1 MSVTQTD
8 RMQPFR
14 QFLADMTRLVARPG
28 VPEAML
34 LDEGSRLL
42 KRLLAQDGWLDDA
55 YAAPHP
61 EFYRQYLLY
70 CDPLERYSVVS
81 FVWGPGQKTP
91 VHNHTVWGLIGMLRG
106 AEQDTRFE
114 LGDGC
119 LVPGEVS
126 RLESGM
132 VARVSET
139 DGDVHQVANAY
150 DDRVSI
156 SIHVYGGNIGR
167 INRAVFDPATAD
179 AQPFVSAY
187 ANAAIP
193 NAWA

>member
-8 RMQPFR
+8 RMRPFR
-14 QFLADMTRLVARPG
+14 QFLAEMTGLVSRSG
-28 VPEAML
+28 VPEATL
-34 LDEGSRLL
+34 LDEGSKLL
-42 KRLLAQDGWLDDA
+42 KELLAQDDWLDDA
-55 YAAPHP
+55 YTAPHP
-61 EFYRQYLLY
+61 EYYRQYLLS

-106 AEQDTRFE
+106 GEQDTRFGP
-114 LGDGC
+114 GDGR
-119 LVPGEVS
+119 LVPGETS
-126 RLESGM
+126 RLDPGM

-167 INRAVFDPATAD
+167 INRTVFDPATA
-179 AQPFVSAY
+179 ATKPFISAY
-187 ANAAIP
+187 ANAATP